1 MSVTTINLGKIR
13 VNWRGAFAS
22 STAYTIN
29 DAVSYSGSS
38 YICVTAYTSTSSFT
52 TDLGAGYWQLM
63 AQGTSANTTAG
74 DITYR
79 GGSGSDVRL
88 PVGSSGQV
96 LTVTPGGLLDWEYP
110 GNAGQD
116 YYVSP
121 NGSDTNDGK
130 TLTRAFRTVRHAC
143 NTITGPATLYIKA
156 GTYYEQLPII
166 VPASV
171 TIIGD
176 GMRDTVISPLIGN
189 VSTTYT
195 ATGSSGTTLKVAST
209 SGIGIG
215 MTVTGTGFSSAQT
228 VVAVVDS
235 TTLTISAN
243 PDTVPSGTLTFTY
256 LSTDASPVP
265 NQNSTMFLMSNETML
280 TGVLMIGMSGFTAS
294 GSYPTDFTQATVGGV
309 FLRLNPSSP
318 ISTKSPYIKDCTAKS
333 SGGVGAIVDGSV
345 HASGNRSMLFWAYN
359 QVHDGGVG
367 LVVCNLGKAEA
378 VSCFTYYC
386 YFGYFTYGGGIIR
399 SLSGNNSYG
408 TYGCVSQGYDSTE
421 TPVTGTVY
429 GNMLTITTNTLTGT
443 FQQGEIIS
451 QPYAA
456 GITISTATGSTNTA
470 TINYASQGSAPF
482 VTGQTIIVSGN
493 GVSGYNGTYTVLTS
507 TSTATTFTLSGAG
520 GLGTGSGG
528 TIKGVAT
535 AYVTSVQTGYLYYK
549 QQYGTFNTS
558 TTVTGLT
565 SGATVSVTTDSG
577 QENYLLVLSSL
588 SATPQVGASIQ
599 FTSGDTNAYVI
610 QGVSTATVNSVA
622 LTIITLAQQKGVVS
636 TDGTTVNVRYNFSNI
651 RLTGHDFLSIG
662 TGGITTTNYP
672 GIPTQAANPANQT
685 IWTFPG
691 RIYYVAT
698 DQSGNFS
705 VGQYFS
711 VNQATG
717 AATLNAS
724 AFNLSGL
731 TSLRLGTL
739 GAQLGAQINEFS
751 TDGTMSQDSPVKVP
765 TQSAVLTYLGAAYQ
779 NISPATDVTY
789 SLGDSTHRWS
799 HLYVGAGSITLGTLT
814 LSDNGGVLQ
823 VQSSGVNAGAN
834 INAINN
840 GTSNVTVANN
850 ANVTVVAAG
859 TTVGTF
865 ASSGVTLSALTV
877 SGNLTVNGTT
887 TTVNTETGTSFVA
900 SNGLVSTGTY
910 AGSYSDG
917 IVLDYSTGNGRISV
931 GTGDGITFYNNT
943 DSSRASLL
951 AISSSGNLTM
961 TGGTLATSATT
972 ANVFNT
978 TATTVNGYG
987 VATAINVAASA
998 ASATTLTLGS
1008 SSNNNILSINGNGTT
1023 GTASLTTNVTNG
1035 TTNLFVGNTG
1045 TTYVGGAGAGV
1056 QIGTSSGNSSL
1067 QIQGN
1072 SSSGTATITTNVT
1085 SGTAN
1090 IFAGVTGKIQIGGG
1104 GTSYVGI
1111 GQAPS
1116 TFSTSALQI
1125 GAGATIYSLGNST
1138 SIGNNFYYNGGNY
1151 YIATGAAS
1159 LYQQSSGAHT
1169 FYTATSG
1176 SANASL
1182 SATQVFNIDTS
1193 GNGTFAGTMTSNS
1206 DARLKTNVETITNAL
1221 DKVLAL
1227 RGVMYDRISTGKR
1240 ELGSIAQEFESIIPE
1255 LVFTDGNGIKSIAYA
1270 NTVSL
1275 LIEAIKEQQKQ
1286 IDELKG
1292 KI

>member
-1 MSVTTINLGKIR
+1 MSVTTVNLGKIR
-13 VNWRGAFAS
+13 VNWRGAFAG
-22 STAYTIN
+22 STVYTVN

-38 YICVTAYTSTSSFT
+38 YICVTGYTSTSSFA
-52 TDLGAGYWQLM
+52 TDLGAGYWQVM
-63 AQGTSANTTAG
+63 AQGTSQNTTAG

-79 GGSGSDVRL
+79 GGSGSDIRL

-143 NTITGPATLYIKA
+143 ATITGPATLYIKA
-156 GTYYEQLPII
+156 GTYYEQLPIT
-166 VPASV
+166 VPPSV

-189 VSTTYT
+189 VFTTYT

-209 SGIGIG
+209 SGIGAG

-228 VVAVVDS
+228 VVAVVDG

-243 PDTVPSGTLTFTY
+243 PDTVPSGTLAFTY

-294 GSYPTDFTQATVGGV
+294 GSHPTDFTQATVGGV
-309 FLRLNPSSP
+309 FLRLNPASP

-558 TTVTGLT
+558 TTLTGLT

-799 HLYVGAGSITLGTLT
+799 HLYVGPGSITLGTLT

-823 VQSSGVNAGAN
+823 VQTNGSNAPAN
-834 INAINN
+834 INAISN

-850 ANVTVVAAG
+850 GSVTVASAG
-859 TTVGTF
+859 TTQI
-865 ASSGVTLSALTV
+865 TV
-877 SGNLTVNGTT
+877 SNTSVTIAGNLIVNGTT

-900 SNGLVSTGTY
+900 SNGLVSTSTY

-972 ANVFNT
+972 VNLFNT
-978 TATTVNGYG
+978 TPTTVNAFG
-987 VATAINVAASA
+987 VATAINVASSA
-998 ASATTLTLGS
+998 ASATTMVIGANT
-1008 SSNNNILSINGNGTT
+1008 NNNVLSIYGNGTT
-1023 GTASLTTNVTNG
+1023 GTASLTTNVTSG
-1035 TTNLFVGNTG
+1035 IANLFSGVTG
-1045 TTYVGGAGAGV
+1045 TINIGASGSGTVFAGN
-1056 QIGTSSGNSSL
+1056 IGIGSTNSAYPLNITANASTASQPSITINPTTGTNASAIYMNSSGN
-1067 QIQGN
+1067 GGFYVGR
-1072 SSSGTATITTNVT
+1072 SSSTGTG
-1085 SGTAN
+1085 S
-1090 IFAGVTGKIQIGGG
+1090 
-1104 GTSYVGI
+1104 
-1111 GQAPS
+1111 
-1116 TFSTSALQI
+1116 
-1125 GAGATIYSLGNST
+1125 GAT
-1138 SIGNNFYYNGGNY
+1138 
-1151 YIATGAAS
+1151 
-1159 LYQQSSGAHT
+1159 
-1169 FYTATSG
+1169 
-1176 SANASL
+1176 L
-1182 SATQVFNIDTS
+1182 SAYDSFVWNS
-1193 GNGTFAGTMTSNS
+1193 GLQALKFGTNNTLAMTIGTDQNVTFAGTITESSSIVYKENVMPITGAL
-1206 DARLKTNVETITNAL
+1206 DAILQLVGVTYDRKNGSSKNEAGLIAEDV
-1221 DKVLAL
+1221 DKVLPNL
-1227 RGVMYDRISTGKR
+1227 VKHR
-1240 ELGSIAQEFESIIPE
+1240 EDGSAE
-1255 LVFTDGNGIKSIAYA
+1255 GINYTKLSAY
-1270 NTVSL
+1270 
-1275 LIEAIKEQQKQ
+1275 LIEAIKTLKAE
-1286 IDELKG
+1286 INELKSS
-1292 KI
+1292 K